1 MRKRIFYGQADWLEK
16 VIILVTYAFRH
27 SRGDATDLQDTAWK
41 SDHFFVTDKQTLF
54 LTQGGIEP
62 TF

>member
-16 VIILVTYAFRH
+16 VIILVTYTFRH

-41 SDHFFVTDKQTLF
+41 SDHFLLQTNRHFSL
-54 LTQGGIEP
+54 LWGEIEP